1 MLGESVVVEHLQT
14 LVTTEREIVITALTP
29 YLFFSGRCEEALE
42 FYRQAL
48 GAQVEMVMR
57 FNESPDPT
65 PPGMLQVGFENKVMH
80 SSFTVNGIR
89 LMASDGCDD
98 KSTLHG
104 FQLALNVDTEA
115 TAHKMF
121 NALAEGG
128 NVQMPLTKTFWS
140 PCFGMVADKFNVVW
154 MVMVPGDNP

>member
-1 MLGESVVVEHLQT
+1 M
-14 LVTTEREIVITALTP
+14 ITAITP

-42 FYRQAL
+42 FYRQTL

-65 PPGMLQVGFENKVMH
+65 PPGMLQAGFENKVMH
-80 SSFTVNGIR
+80 SSFSVNGIR

-104 FQLALNVDTEA
+104 FQLALNVDTEV
-115 TAHKMF
+115 TAHKVF
-121 NALAEGG
+121 NDLAEGG
-128 NVQMPLTKTFWS
+128 DVQMPLAKTFWS
-140 PCFGMVADKFNVVW
+140 PCFGMVADKFKVVW
-154 MVMVPGDNP
+154 MVMVPGENP